1 MTVGSENLIKALK
14 RMLMI
19 SLDIM
24 VWRILILNSRRN
36 GYAGFLDYQKESG
49 KKLVKIF
56 RTLFQVV
63 VALIYT

>member
-1 MTVGSENLIKALK
+1 
-14 RMLMI
+14 MI
-19 SLDIM
+19 SLDIRAYCFFIM
-24 VWRILILNSRRN
+24 NSRRN
-36 GYAGFLDYQKESG
+36 GYAGFLGYQKESD

>member
-1 MTVGSENLIKALK
+1 
-14 RMLMI
+14 ML

-36 GYAGFLDYQKESG
+36 GYAGFLGYQKESD

>member
-1 MTVGSENLIKALK
+1 MNKSLK
-14 RMLMI
+14 QLFML

-24 VWRILILNSRRN
+24 VWRILILNSLRN
-36 GYAGFLDYQKESG
+36 GYAGFLGYQKESD